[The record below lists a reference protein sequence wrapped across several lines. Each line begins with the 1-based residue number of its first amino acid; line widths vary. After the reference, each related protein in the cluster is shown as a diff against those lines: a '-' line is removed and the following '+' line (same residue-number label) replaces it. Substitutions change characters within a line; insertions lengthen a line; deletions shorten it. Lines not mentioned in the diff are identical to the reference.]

1 MGINKVSKNK
11 IFKILYINVLV
22 FISIFSSFGSL
33 FLAYDFFT
41 RKPRKT
47 DDVNISNFKTLN
59 EVLTDNKLNIDF
71 SVSYTPDF
79 GTNFLNLKSSFY
91 PINGISN
98 ILTYLC
104 NEQDYLANY
113 VSDRHGFNNP
123 DSVFEK
129 GTIDIAL
136 IGDSYIHGACTNK
149 NTIRNVLDNFS
160 QNTFSIASFAQGGTG
175 PLLQLAYLKE
185 YAQFYKP
192 KKIYWFWA
200 GNDLRNI
207 QDELQSPVRNY
218 MQDKYTQ
225 NLILPKNKS
234 IVDNHIK
241 DYFALLKNKLGGH
254 PSEEYNLSFYRFRR
268 KLKNLFPKTYNSLLS
283 IYYTFF
289 NYRLI
294 SNNNLVLNRLTV
306 LTRKLPD
313 NEFQLMELAA
323 KDIMKE
329 VGKLAEDLESEVTM
343 IYFGF
348 GGFSSNPFIDKK
360 RFNSSNLAQKK
371 LVKEI
376 SIENGFEFYDLDA
389 AIDKEF
395 LPSDHIS
402 GHFSDKG
409 YIKVGTII
417 YKDLIDKK

>member
-1 MGINKVSKNK
+1 MAIDKASKN
-11 IFKILYINVLV
+11 IFKILYFNILV

-41 RKPRKT
+41 RKPTKI
-47 DDVNISNFKTLN
+47 DDVNISDFKTLK
-59 EVLTDNKLNIDF
+59 EVLSDGKLNIDF

-79 GTNFLNLKSSFY
+79 AINFLNLKSNLY

-104 NEQDYLANY
+104 NEQDYLSNY

-123 DSVFEK
+123 DNVFKK
-129 GTIDIAL
+129 GKIDIAL

-149 NTIRNVLDNFS
+149 NTIRNVLDDLS
-160 QNTFSIASFAQGGTG
+160 QNKLSIASFAQGGTG

-192 KKIYWFWA
+192 KKIYWFWV

-218 MQDKYTQ
+218 MQDEYTQ
-225 NLILPKNKS
+225 NLIVPENKF
-234 IVDNHIK
+234 IVDNHVK
-241 DYFALLKNKLGGH
+241 DYFELLKNKLEGH
-254 PSEEYNLSFYRFRR
+254 PGEEYNLSFYRFRR
-268 KLKNLFPKTYNSLLS
+268 KLKQLFPKTYSSLLS
-283 IYYTFF
+283 IFYKFF

-294 SNNNLVLNRLTV
+294 SNNNLSLNRITV
-306 LTRKLPD
+306 LTRKLPK
-313 NEFQLMELAA
+313 NEFKLMELAA

-329 VGKLAEDLESEVTM
+329 VGKLAKDLESELTI
-343 IYFGF
+343 IYIGF

-360 RFNSSNLAQKK
+360 RFSSSNSDQKK
-371 LVKEI
+371 LLKEI

-409 YIKVGTII
+409 YIKVGSII
-417 YKDLIDKK
+417 YNDLINKE